1 VHGCHLNTSPG
12 RYKKWSL
19 ALSPNQSPPEV
30 ENQVEP
36 IDPQEAQDFLQHAPI
51 GVFKSTPEGKFV
63 YANKTLARMYGFREP
78 DELIQS
84 ITDIATQFYLHPED
98 RIAFQRHLERDGEIG
113 NFECQVKRRD
123 GSILWISTNARAVRD
138 STGKIIQYQGYSTDI
153 TKRKQGQE
161 ELKRIQWML
170 QPRQE
175 ARADILPEYG
185 NLLELNTCRVIL
197 DTVGQEMLTDIV
209 NDFLSLLESSVA
221 IYEANGDYALG
232 IFSSRWCRFMDT
244 ASRRLCNTPDNQQAL
259 TCGKWLCH
267 ESCWEAAQA
276 CMEKQAPVDKECAGG
291 IWLYAVPILS
301 QGDVIGSINLGY
313 GDPPKDLSILNE

>member
-1 VHGCHLNTSPG
+1 M
-12 RYKKWSL
+12 
-19 ALSPNQSPPEV
+19 SPNQFPQEV
-30 ENQVEP
+30 GNQVEL
-36 IDPQEAQDFLQHAPI
+36 IDPQEAQDLLQNAPI
-51 GVFKSTPEGKFV
+51 GVFKSTPEGRFV
-63 YANKTLARMYGFREP
+63 YANNTLARMYGFSEP

-84 ITDIATQFYLHPED
+84 ITDITTQFYLDPED
-98 RIAFQRHLERDGEIG
+98 RLELQRRLEQDGEIV

-123 GSILWISTNARAVRD
+123 GSIIWISSNAKAVRD
-138 STGKIIQYQGYSTDI
+138 SAGRIFQYQGYSTDI
-153 TKRKQGQE
+153 TERKQGE
-161 ELKRIQWML
+161 EGLKRIQWML

-175 ARADILPEYG
+175 AREDILPEYG
-185 NLLELNTCRVIL
+185 NLLELNTRRVIL
-197 DTVGQEMLTDIV
+197 DTVGHEMLTDIV
-209 NDFLSLLESSVA
+209 NDFLSLLETSVA

-276 CMEKQAPVDKECAGG
+276 CMEKQAPVDASCVGG